1 MARLAQVGPGVPNKT
16 TTLLKDAVLMAA
28 ETAGGGNPDGLVNYL
43 VAQAKQNPGPFI
55 SLLGKVLPMQV
66 LGEEGGNII
75 VEIVKRT

>member
-43 VAQAKQNPGPFI
+43 VAQAKQNPGPFMT
-55 SLLGKVLPMQV
+55 LLGKVLPMQV
-66 LGEEGGNII
+66 SGEEGGNII